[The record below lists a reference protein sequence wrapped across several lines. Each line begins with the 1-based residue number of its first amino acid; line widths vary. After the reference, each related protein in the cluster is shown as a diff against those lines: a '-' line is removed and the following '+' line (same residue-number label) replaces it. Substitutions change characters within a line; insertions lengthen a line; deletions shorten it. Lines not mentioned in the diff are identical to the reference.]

1 MEQLNGGRD
10 ERIFGLRKNVFFLGL
25 VSLFN
30 DFSAEMVYSVMP
42 AFLTVVLGAPP
53 VFLGFMEGFV
63 DAFASIFKII
73 SGWLS
78 DKFGAR
84 KRFAVAGYTIA
95 VFARSFLA
103 FVGSIWQVFS
113 LRVVDRLGKGLRDSP
128 RDALLSES
136 VEARELGKSF
146 GYHRAM
152 DRAGAILG
160 PIGAITLLPL
170 LGGDYRALFLIAAGL
185 GTLAVFTFFFVREVK
200 TKDEITPKVPVP
212 FTFSL
217 RNFPREFKLFLLA
230 TFIFGLGVMPEALM
244 LLKAKDIGL
253 PFAAIPFVYLVYTIS
268 FTLFAIPFG
277 KISDRVGE
285 KKVLIGGFFAAIVS
299 YLMLATLQ
307 TLAGVIFGFVVYG
320 LYSAMTDGVG
330 RALTSKMV
338 SHAQLATGQ
347 GFLQSATGISALL
360 GGLIGGGIWTYA
372 GSGAAF
378 FYGACVMAVG
388 TVAFV
393 RLNGFYKQESSI

>member
-1 MEQLNGGRD
+1 M
-10 ERIFGLRKNVFFLGL
+10 RKNVFFLGL

-30 DFSAEMVYSVMP
+30 DFSAEMVYAVMP
-42 AFLTVVLGAPP
+42 AFLTTVLGAPA

-63 DAFASIFKII
+63 DAFASIFKIF

-78 DKFGAR
+78 DKMGAR
-84 KRFAVAGYTIA
+84 KRFAVSGYTLA
-95 VFARSFLA
+95 VVARSFLA
-103 FVGSIWQVFS
+103 LVGNMWQVFG

-136 VEARELGKSF
+136 VERHELGKSF

-160 PIGAITLLPL
+160 PLGAIILLPL
-170 LGGDYRALFLIAAGL
+170 LGGNYRQLFLIAAALGL
-185 GTLAVFTFFFVREVK
+185 LAVFTFLFVREVK
-200 TKDEITPKVPVP
+200 TREEIIPKVPVP
-212 FTFSL
+212 FSFSL
-217 RNFPREFKLFLLA
+217 QEFPREFKMFLFA
-230 TFIFGLGVMPEALM
+230 IFVFGLGVMPEALM

-253 PFAAIPFVYLVYTIS
+253 SLASIPFVYLIYTVS

-285 KKVLIGGFFAAIVS
+285 KKVLVGGFCAAIVS
-299 YLMLATLQ
+299 YCILAFLNT
-307 TLAGVIFGFVVYG
+307 ASGVVIGFVVFG

-338 SHAQLATGQ
+338 SPAQLATGQ
-347 GFLQSATGISALL
+347 GFLQSAVGISALL
-360 GGLIGGGIWTYA
+360 GGVIGGTLWTIFGAY
-372 GSGAAF
+372 AAF
-378 FYGACVMAVG
+378 LYGASLMVIGLLV
-388 TVAFV
+388 FL
-393 RLNGFYKQESSI
+393 RLNGFRSNRE

>member
-1 MEQLNGGRD
+1 MVID
-10 ERIFGLRKNVFFLGL
+10 KRILGLRRNVFFLGL
-25 VSLFN
+25 VSFFN

-63 DAFASIFKII
+63 DAFASIFKIF

-78 DKFGAR
+78 DKVGAR
-84 KRFAVAGYTIA
+84 KRFAVSGYALA
-95 VFARSFLA
+95 VIARSFLA
-103 FVGSIWQVFS
+103 SVGNIWQVFA

-136 VEARELGKSF
+136 VEAHELGKSF

-160 PIGAITLLPL
+160 PLGAIILLPA
-170 LGGDYRALFLIAAGL
+170 LGGDYRRLFLIAAGL
-185 GTLAVFTFFFVREVK
+185 GVFAVFTFVFVREVK
-200 TKDEITPKVPVP
+200 TKEEIVPKVPVP

-217 RNFPREFKLFLLA
+217 RNFSREFKLFLFA
-230 TFIFGLGVMPEALM
+230 TFVFGLGVMPEALM
-244 LLKAKDIGL
+244 LLKASDIGL
-253 PFAAIPFVYLVYTIS
+253 SFASIPFVYLVYTVS
-268 FTLFAIPFG
+268 FTVFAIPFG

-285 KKVLIGGFFAAIVS
+285 KKVLIGGFCAAIVS
-299 YLMLATLQ
+299 YLMLATFQ
-307 TLAGVIFGFVVYG
+307 TLSGVVLGFIVFG

-338 SHAQLATGQ
+338 ARAQLATGQ

-360 GGLIGGGIWTYA
+360 GGVIGGTLWTMFGAYA
-372 GSGAAF
+372 AFMYGAAF
-378 FYGACVMAVG
+378 MVIGL
-388 TVAFV
+388 FV
-393 RLNGFYKQESSI
+393 FLRLNGFHKSESSI

>member
-1 MEQLNGGRD
+1 MNP
-10 ERIFGLRKNVFFLGL
+10 RIFGLQRNVFFLGL

-30 DFSAEMVYSVMP
+30 DFSAEMVYAVMP
-42 AFLTVVLGAPP
+42 VFLTTVLGAPP

-63 DAFASIFKII
+63 DAFASIFKIF

-78 DKFGAR
+78 DKFGMR
-84 KRFAVAGYTIA
+84 KRFAVSGYALA

-103 FVGSIWQVFS
+103 VVGNVWQVFS
-113 LRVVDRLGKGLRDSP
+113 LRVIDRLGKGLRDSP

-136 VEARELGKSF
+136 VEAHELGKSF

-160 PIGAITLLPL
+160 PLGAIVLLPF
-170 LGGDYRALFLIAAGL
+170 LGGDYRRLFLIAAGL

-200 TKDEITPKVPVP
+200 TKAEIIPQVPVP

-217 RNFPREFKLFLLA
+217 RSFPREFKLFLFA
-230 TFIFGLGVMPEALM
+230 TFVFGLGVMPEALM
-244 LLKAKDIGL
+244 LLKAKDAGL
-253 PFAAIPFVYLVYTIS
+253 SLASIPFVYLVYTVS
-268 FTLFAIPFG
+268 FTVFAIPFG

-285 KKVLIGGFFAAIVS
+285 KKVLIGGFFAAIIS

-307 TLAGVIFGFVVYG
+307 TLPGIMFGFVVFG

-338 SHAQLATGQ
+338 AHAQLATGQ
-347 GFLQSATGISALL
+347 GFLQSAVGISALL
-360 GGLIGGGIWTYA
+360 GGVIGGTLWTIFGAYA
-372 GSGAAF
+372 AFSYGAALMVIGLLTF
-378 FYGACVMAVG
+378 L
-388 TVAFV
+388 
-393 RLNGFYKQESSI
+393 RLNGFHKVESGIV